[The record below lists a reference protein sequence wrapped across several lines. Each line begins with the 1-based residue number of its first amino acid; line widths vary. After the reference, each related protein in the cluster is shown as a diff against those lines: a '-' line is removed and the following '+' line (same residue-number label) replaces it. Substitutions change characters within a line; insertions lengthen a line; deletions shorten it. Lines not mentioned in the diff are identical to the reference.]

1 MLLGALYLHN
11 YIQFFGSKKDSEAAV
26 GLPGLGLTDHRILV
40 KLGLANYIH
49 GQARPTAASASAFV

>member
-11 YIQFFGSKKDSEAAV
+11 YIQFFGSNKDSEAAV
-26 GLPGLGLTDHRILV
+26 GLGLGPTDHRILV
-40 KLGLANYIH
+40 RLGLANYIH